1 MRRLN
6 AVHRSSVADVVRAAY
21 SERTA
26 TLAHS
31 GGLVLMRRF
40 HIHTGA
46 AFGVAIIMLMAAAC
60 GGGDPK
66 SDPSPSTTISSPP
79 TASTSPTPTWD
90 EKFSPAELQRYKEA
104 RARWLE
110 YWAFYTAAARKG
122 VDTPSVMAGFE
133 KYSMAP
139 LSEHSQFLDT
149 YVNGGARMEVAPKVL
164 WTSASKI
171 GPTSVVFNY
180 CLDYTDAR
188 ITTNGQVNE
197 ITDPSRRLVKV
208 QMRKTTKGWMKERY
222 VDQRVRPC
230 APTAP

>member
-1 MRRLN
+1 M
-6 AVHRSSVADVVRAAY
+6 
-21 SERTA
+21 
-26 TLAHS
+26 
-31 GGLVLMRRF
+31 LMRRF
-40 HIHTGA
+40 HTHAGSALA
-46 AFGVAIIMLMAAAC
+46 AAILMLTASAC

-66 SDPSPSTTISSPP
+66 GDPSPTSTVSSSP
-79 TASTSPTPTWD
+79 TSSSPTPTWD
-90 EKFSPAELQRYKEA
+90 AKFSPAQLQRYQEA
-104 RARWLE
+104 RARWME
-110 YWAFYTAAARKG
+110 YWAFYTEAARKG

-222 VDQRVRPC
+222 VDQGVEPC